1 MRTNLKL
8 TFSLLLSAT
17 LLMVMV
23 VGCASQQPAQPT
35 GKTVCRI
42 SIFGD
47 ATAIYAADIGP
58 QLNAYLDFGKWAN
71 ENNYIP
77 GVTLDFQ
84 VYDHGADNSRA
95 IAAFKE
101 AASSTPKPVMVNDG
115 YASTYALLYKPLM
128 EQNKI
133 PGYGTSALRSTC
145 LPVNWYFSVLPSPE
159 SLIGAFTDWITENW
173 KKDSKVEWIRSHWHE
188 GAPRMA
194 FIAWDSPLGRACES
208 PEVFAYMKSK
218 GVEFAGAEYFPLAAS
233 DPTPQL
239 SRLKGKFD
247 FAFVAMFPPH
257 YAMILQGA
265 DRLGMAGKYMAAVP
279 NYFDPYALI
288 ARTGKMADNTL
299 CFNLFEMEFDKLP
312 PYIQKAQTDR
322 QYPKELFVYRGG
334 WIIGD
339 LFAQTIRKTIETY
352 GIDKVTGETCYAT
365 INSGAVTDYKPLAA
379 TETFT
384 FSNNDKLVKVLGL
397 NSMNLGMIT
406 DGKWV
411 PIESNRHMPRLFPGE
426 PDVPQQ
432 FMPK

>member
-1 MRTNLKL
+1 MRSDLRLK
-8 TFSLLLSAT
+8 FSLLLTAV
-17 LLMVMV
+17 LVIVMI
-23 VGCASQQPAQPT
+23 VGCAQQQAAKPS
-35 GKTVCRI
+35 GKITYRVAV
-42 SIFGD
+42 FGD

-58 QLNAYLDFGKWAN
+58 QLNAFLDFGKWAN
-71 ENNYIP
+71 ETNYIP
-77 GVTLDFQ
+77 GVALDFQ

-101 AASSTPKPVMVNDG
+101 AASGSPKPVMVNDG
-115 YASTYALLYKPLM
+115 YASTFALLYKPLM

-145 LPVNWYFSVLPSPE
+145 LPVSWYFAVLPSPE
-159 SLIGAFTDWITENW
+159 SLIGAYTDWITENW
-173 KKDSKVEWIRSHWHE
+173 KKDSKIEWIKANWHE

-194 FIAWDSPLGRACES
+194 FIAWDSPLGRASES

-218 GVEFAGAEYFPLAAS
+218 GVEYAGAEYFPLAAS

-239 SRLKGKFD
+239 SRIKDKFD
-247 FAFVAMFPPH
+247 FAYIAMFPPH

-288 ARTGKMADNTL
+288 AKTGKLADNTL
-299 CFNLFEMEFDKLP
+299 CFNLFEMDFSKLP
-312 PYIQKAQTDR
+312 TYIQKAQTDR
-322 QYPKELFVYRGG
+322 QYPKEMFVYRGG

-339 LFAQTIRKTIETY
+339 MFAQTIKKTIEKY
-352 GIDKVTGETCYAT
+352 GVDKVTGENVYAT
-365 INSGAVTDYKPLAA
+365 INSGAVKDVKPLAG

-397 NSMNLGMIT
+397 NSMNLGMIK
-406 DGKWV
+406 DSKWTL
-411 PIESNRHMPRLFPGE
+411 IESNRYMPRLFPGE

-432 FMPK
+432 LMPK

>member
-1 MRTNLKL
+1 M

>member
-8 TFSLLLSAT
+8 TFSLLLSAI
-17 LLMVMV
+17 LLVVMV
-23 VGCASQQPAQPT
+23 IGCAGQQPAQPS
-35 GKTVCRI
+35 GKTVCRVA
-42 SIFGD
+42 IFGD

-58 QLNAYLDFGKWAN
+58 QLNAFLDFGKWAN

-77 GVTLDFQ
+77 GVILDFQ

-133 PGYGTSALRSTC
+133 PGFGTSALRSTC
-145 LPVNWYFSVLPSPE
+145 LPVNWYYAVLPSPE
-159 SLIGAFTDWITENW
+159 SLIGAYTDWITENW
-173 KKDSKVEWIRSHWHE
+173 KKDSKVEWIRAHWHE

-239 SRLKGKFD
+239 SRIKDKFD

-288 ARTGKMADNTL
+288 AKTGKMADNTL

-312 PYIQKAQTDR
+312 PYVQKAQTDR

-334 WIIGD
+334 WIMGD
-339 LFAQTIRKTIETY
+339 LYAHVIKKTIEAY
-352 GIDKVTGETCYAT
+352 GIDKITGENCYAV
-365 INSGAVTDYKPLAA
+365 INSGAIKDFKPMAC

-397 NSMNLGMIT
+397 NSMNVGMIT